1 MKKYIFF
8 LLVSFLPLSLFY
20 CTQETQEKA
29 EILARINQYNLTLE
43 EFQNKMAAELNLDT
57 DFKLTRE
64 AKKEFLEGLIEKELL
79 IQEAKKL
86 ELDRKEKFIRTIE
99 RYWESTLIRDL
110 IEIKGKQ
117 ISKRILI
124 SEEEI
129 EAASPPLS
137 EPKEKIIEDLK
148 ERKKTR
154 MLKEWIN
161 DIRKSAKIE
170 INQDLLYKN

>member
-137 EPKEKIIEDLK
+137 NQRRRLLKISK
-148 ERKKTR
+148 RGKR
-154 MLKEWIN
+154 PGC
-161 DIRKSAKIE
+161 
-170 INQDLLYKN
+170 

>member
-1 MKKYIFF
+1 LNATGNPH
-8 LLVSFLPLSLFY
+8 LL
-20 CTQETQEKA
+20 
-29 EILARINQYNLTLE
+29 
-43 EFQNKMAAELNLDT
+43 
-57 DFKLTRE
+57 
-64 AKKEFLEGLIEKELL
+64 
-79 IQEAKKL
+79 
-86 ELDRKEKFIRTIE
+86 
-99 RYWESTLIRDL
+99 RDL

-124 SEEEI
+124 SQEEI
-129 EAASPPLS
+129 EAVSPTLS
-137 EPKEKIIEDLK
+137 EPKEKIIEELK